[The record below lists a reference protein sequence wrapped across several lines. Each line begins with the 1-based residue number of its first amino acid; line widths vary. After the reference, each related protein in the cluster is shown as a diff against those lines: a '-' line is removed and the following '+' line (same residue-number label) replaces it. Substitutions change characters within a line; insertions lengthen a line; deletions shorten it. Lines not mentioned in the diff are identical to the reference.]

1 MERNQSNVSEDI
13 RAGHSDVDLV
23 AKWIISSGIQS
34 GEGGFYAW
42 LDLQN
47 KSYSYLYS
55 EITGYGITSLLFL
68 YKIFGEKATLDKAEQ
83 AADWII
89 SKSIHS
95 CGGVKTRLY
104 EDNKK
109 VDKRYCFTGERIFSF
124 DTGIVLYG
132 IINLYKLTRK
142 AKYLQ
147 ISESLADFLID
158 KMHQQDGT
166 LSPIYDAKIGETI
179 ESEDKWSNQQSGFHA
194 KVSMGLVDL
203 YGIKRNDKY
212 RDVAVKLCEYAVT
225 TQEESG
231 RFITDNTD
239 KTTHLHPH
247 CYAAEGLWYT
257 GTLLKI
263 TSFIE
268 SANKATV
275 WALENT
281 ATNGINELYYPLTKT
296 FSTSQRSDIIAQV
309 LRLGIIF
316 SIGSK
321 TEELKSVLSGY
332 QYSGEDMG
340 QKGGFLYDKESQCVN
355 SWCTMF
361 AMQAL
366 ASYQHRDII
375 LEKEQLTYLFI

>member
-1 MERNQSNVSEDI
+1 
-13 RAGHSDVDLV
+13 
-23 AKWIISSGIQS
+23 
-34 GEGGFYAW
+34 
-42 LDLQN
+42 
-47 KSYSYLYS
+47 
-55 EITGYGITSLLFL
+55 
-68 YKIFGEKATLDKAEQ
+68 
-83 AADWII
+83 
-89 SKSIHS
+89 
-95 CGGVKTRLY
+95 
-104 EDNKK
+104 
-109 VDKRYCFTGERIFSF
+109 
-124 DTGIVLYG
+124 
-132 IINLYKLTRK
+132 
-142 AKYLQ
+142 
-147 ISESLADFLID
+147 
-158 KMHQQDGT
+158 
-166 LSPIYDAKIGETI
+166 
-179 ESEDKWSNQQSGFHA
+179 
-194 KVSMGLVDL
+194 MGLVDL

-212 RDVAVKLCEYAVT
+212 RDAAVKLCEYAVT

-275 WALENT
+275 WASENT

-296 FSTSQRSDIIAQV
+296 FSTSQRSDIVAQV

-321 TEELKSVLSGY
+321 TDELKSVLLGY
-332 QYSGEDMG
+332 QYSGEDVG

-375 LEKEQLTYLFI
+375 LEKEQLTYLLI